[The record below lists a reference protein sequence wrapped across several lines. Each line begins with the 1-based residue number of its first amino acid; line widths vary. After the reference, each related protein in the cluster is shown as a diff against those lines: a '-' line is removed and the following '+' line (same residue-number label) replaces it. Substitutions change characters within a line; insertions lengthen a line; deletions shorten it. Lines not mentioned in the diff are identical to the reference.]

1 MPVYESEIP
10 GIGRKFEL
18 PLEDGGRAI
27 VILHHDGRREVFR
40 RPDPDADSQK
50 LLDLTDQ
57 EARRLGSLL
66 EGAYFQ
72 TVDVASLE
80 VPVGDAIMEWT
91 EVDEADHLVGRTLGE
106 TDLRRETGVSVI
118 AIQRGVETVPNPDST
133 FRIEAGDVLV
143 TLGTREEHVSLEAF
157 LADE

>member
-40 RPDPDADSQK
+40 RANPEADSQK
-50 LLDLTDQ
+50 LLDLTDR
-57 EARRLGSLL
+57 EARRLGALL

-72 TVDVASLE
+72 TVDLATLE
-80 VPVGDAIMEWT
+80 VPVGEAIIEWSDV
-91 EVDEADHLVGRTLGE
+91 EE
-106 TDLRRETGVSVI
+106 TDRVAGQTIGELDLRHQTGVSII
-118 AIQRGVETVPNPDST
+118 AIQRGEETIPNPDPDV
-133 FRIEAGDVLV
+133 RIEAGDILV
-143 TLGTREEHVSLEAF
+143 TLGTRAEHATFEEF
-157 LADE
+157 LTDG

>member
-18 PLEDGGRAI
+18 PLADGSRAI
-27 VILHHDGRREVFR
+27 VIIHHDGRRELFR
-40 RPDPDADSQK
+40 RADPDADSQK
-50 LLDLTDQ
+50 LLDLSDR
-57 EARRLGSLL
+57 EARRLGALL

-72 TVDVASLE
+72 TVDVSTLE
-80 VPVGDAIMEWT
+80 VPVGEAIMEWT
-91 EVDEADHLVGRTLGE
+91 EVDAADHVAGRTLGE

-118 AIQRGVETVPNPDST
+118 AVQRGEVTVPNPDPT
-133 FRIEAGDVLV
+133 FRIEPGDVLV
-143 TLGTREEHVSLEAF
+143 TLGTRDEHAALDAF